1 MSHIIGVKWINNNN
15 KKTFLGKLSA
25 GRTGPK
31 INEKAVNVQ
40 RKTVFAQEHIKKKNY
55 KISSLE
61 EKFKTLKAGLILL
74 NSVSS
79 VLLLDILDTS
89 IAHIPSFSH
98 YMFGYALF

>member
-1 MSHIIGVKWINNNN
+1 MSHIIGVKWVNNNN
-15 KKTFLGKLSA
+15 KKNIPWKIVSWKDWTKNKRKSSECPEKNCVCS
-25 GRTGPK
+25 RTY
-31 INEKAVNVQ
+31 
-40 RKTVFAQEHIKKKNY
+40 KKKIY

-61 EKFKTLKAGLILL
+61 EKFKTLKAGLRLL

-98 YMFGYALF
+98 YMFGYALS